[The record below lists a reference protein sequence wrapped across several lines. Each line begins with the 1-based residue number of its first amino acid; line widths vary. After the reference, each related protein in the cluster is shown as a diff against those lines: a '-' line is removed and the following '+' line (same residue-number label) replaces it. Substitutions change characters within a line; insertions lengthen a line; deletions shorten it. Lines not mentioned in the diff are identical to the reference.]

1 MKKMA
6 RHLLTFIIILCVA
19 AAAYMGWKIIQ
30 TQLEYRRG
38 EEGLEAIYQ
47 VMEEAVPIQ
56 IEEENGEEEQE
67 EPWEVR
73 RQRYMAL
80 YEQNQDVC
88 GWIRVKGTVIDYP
101 VMHTPE
107 DPEYY
112 FHRDFEGNYSSYGM
126 IFIDGDCRLDG
137 TSPNLLIYGH
147 HMRNGSMF
155 AAIEDYDNTEF
166 WPSHPQIQFDTLE
179 EAGIYEVIAAF
190 KLPAAQLDEDFKT
203 LLLAEDQEDFERL
216 MEQLK
221 VWRLYDTGVEAEW
234 GDRLITLTTCEY
246 TQADGRFFVVARKM
260 DSQGEME

>member
-1 MKKMA
+1 MKKLA
-6 RHLLTFIIILCVA
+6 RHLLTFIIIICAA

-30 TQLEYRRG
+30 TQLEYRKG
-38 EEGLEAIYQ
+38 EESLEAIYQ
-47 VMEEAVPIQ
+47 LMEEAVPIQ
-56 IEEENGEEEQE
+56 TEENGEEEQE

-80 YEQNQDVC
+80 YDQNQDMC

-126 IFIDGDCRLDG
+126 IFIDGACRLDG
-137 TSPNLLIYGH
+137 TSPNLLLYGH

-155 AAIEDYDNTEF
+155 AAIEDYDNAEF
-166 WPSHPQIQFDTLE
+166 WRTHPQIQFDTLE
-179 EAGIYEVIAAF
+179 EPGTYEVIAAF

-203 LLLAEDQEDFERL
+203 MLLAENQEDFERL
-216 MEQLK
+216 MGKLEA
-221 VWRLYDTGVEAEW
+221 WRFYDTGVGAEW
-234 GDRLITLTTCEY
+234 GDQLITLTTCEY
-246 TQADGRFFVVARKM
+246 TQKDGRFFVVARKM
-260 DSQGEME
+260 ESQEEME